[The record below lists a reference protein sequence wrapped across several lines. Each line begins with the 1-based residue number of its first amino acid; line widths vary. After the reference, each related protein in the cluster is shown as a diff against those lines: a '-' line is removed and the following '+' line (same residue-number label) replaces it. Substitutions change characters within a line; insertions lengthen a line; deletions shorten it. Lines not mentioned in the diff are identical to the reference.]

1 MRPVVQNI
9 LCSHDE
15 DEDEDTIIDD
25 DDDDDDDEFASRDAI
40 KK

>member
-9 LCSHDE
+9 LCSRDE
-15 DEDEDTIIDD
+15 DDTIIDD